1 MIVFEKIKWK
11 NFLSTGQQGIEI
23 DLNKDAT
30 GDVMIT
36 GAVGQV
42 NTTNIAD
49 GAVTAAKLNSAVSLV
64 LYNSSGVAL
73 KTLYGAGA

>member
-1 MIVFEKIKWK
+1 LTVTNPTQDNVISFP
-11 NFLSTGQQGIEI
+11 
-23 DLNKDAT
+23 DAT